1 MKLMKPKN
9 NWIKYSNYGFQIM
22 ATLVFFGV
30 IGYYLDSVM
39 PDKSPL
45 FLISSL
51 LLGVFI
57 GLYHLWVS
65 IFK

>member
-1 MKLMKPKN
+1 MKSKN
-9 NWIKYSNYGFQIM
+9 NWTKYSNYGFQLI
-22 ATLVFFGV
+22 ATLLLFGA
-30 IGYYLDSVM
+30 IGYYLDTIM
-39 PDKSPL
+39 PDRAPL